1 MSFEMMHM
9 MAKDMTHERRE
20 DFLEGVER
28 LCVCM
33 CVCVL
38 KMKLT
43 WGMSRGWNLQL
54 KVHSLQILYMCSAAM
69 HLSGTVQN
77 LDRK

>member
-33 CVCVL
+33 CVCVFEGEADL
-38 KMKLT
+38 EY
-43 WGMSRGWNLQL
+43 SRG
-54 KVHSLQILYMCSAAM
+54 
-69 HLSGTVQN
+69 
-77 LDRK
+77 

>member
-9 MAKDMTHERRE
+9 MAKDMTHERRKTFWRE
-20 DFLEGVER
+20 LRD
-28 LCVCM
+28 CVS
-33 CVCVL
+33 VCVYVCL

-43 WGMSRGWNLQL
+43 WSMSRGWNLQL
-54 KVHSLQILYMCSAAM
+54 KVHSLQILYMCSAAK